1 MGLYDKLKSSELSV
15 HGVAAKIMV
24 IGVGGAG
31 GNAVDHIY
39 EQGIKGVNL
48 MICNTDIKALDKSP
62 LGDSQKIC
70 MGDGKGA
77 GNDAETG
84 RKKATE
90 AMPEIREYV
99 ENHNPDM
106 IFLAAGMGGGT
117 GTGATPVI
125 AQMIHSL
132 NIPVIAILTTPPQ
145 NEGSHRFEQA
155 AAGIESMK
163 EVVDTFIII
172 KNETIIEL
180 YQHLSVRE
188 AFNKANDVVAYAAK
202 GIAEIALTQS
212 DLVSVD
218 ISDVCKVIR
227 HSRCAVMGMAETSG
241 EHRTIKAI
249 DKAILSPLFGGA
261 PITGAT
267 DVLINFA
274 TSSPDGLIMSE
285 VNEAL
290 NHVQALATT
299 VDAKGNEQRANVIW
313 GTSVK
318 PELGDNL
325 EIIIVVAGFP
335 ATSFY
340 SSSFSGKLSIV
351 EAESQSEAVET
362 KVEPQSEVVEAVE
375 VVEEPKTVEIVE
387 TEQSKEEVAQPEV
400 VVTEPAKVVESVEP
414 VKPVQT
420 EQPKVE
426 TKVESK
432 PAPEV
437 EVVALKVEQP
447 VVPAQPKDKPEQIA
461 TPPSQPQSSEEE
473 ADDRSSWY
481 SVMPPRQGVK
491 TIPINQRFPA
501 NIIKS
506 KSRPAYTARRMHL
519 LTEVV
524 GRTKKIG
531 GRTDEVE
538 QSREVIDASS
548 QSFDF

>member
-24 IGVGGAG
+24 VGVGGAG

-62 LGDSQKIC
+62 LSDSQKIC

-99 ENHNPDM
+99 ESHNPDM

-132 NIPVIAILTTPPQ
+132 DIPVIAILTTPPQ

-163 EVVDTFIII
+163 EFVDTFIII

-227 HSRCAVMGMAETSG
+227 HSRCAVMGMAESSG

-267 DVLINFA
+267 DVLVNFA

-299 VDAKGNEQRANVIW
+299 VDDKGNEQRANVIW

-335 ATSFY
+335 ANSFY
-340 SSSFSGKLSIV
+340 SNSFSGKLTIATAQT
-351 EAESQSEAVET
+351 EES
-362 KVEPQSEVVEAVE
+362 
-375 VVEEPKTVEIVE
+375 VVEENIVENSVAESEDSSVVEVKTEPTEVKNEAVAEIVE
-387 TEQSKEEVAQPEV
+387 TQSEVKDTTPLQQPQ
-400 VVTEPAKVVESVEP
+400 PIKVETPKVVEP
-414 VKPVQT
+414 VKPQPQPQPQPVKPQVVVPVNTVVEQSIDAET
-420 EQPKVE
+420 E
-426 TKVESK
+426 
-432 PAPEV
+432 AEV
-437 EVVALKVEQP
+437 E
-447 VVPAQPKDKPEQIA
+447 
-461 TPPSQPQSSEEE
+461 
-473 ADDRSSWY
+473 DRSSWY

-501 NIIKS
+501 HIIKS
-506 KSRPAYTARRMHL
+506 KSRPAYATRRMHL

-524 GRTKKIG
+524 GRSKKIG
-531 GRTDEVE
+531 GKADDTE

>member
-24 IGVGGAG
+24 VGVGGAG

-62 LGDSQKIC
+62 LSDSQKIC

-99 ENHNPDM
+99 ESHNPDM

-132 NIPVIAILTTPPQ
+132 DIPVIAILTTPPQ

-163 EVVDTFIII
+163 EFVDTFIII

-227 HSRCAVMGMAETSG
+227 HSRCAVMGMAESSG

-267 DVLINFA
+267 DVLVNFA

-299 VDAKGNEQRANVIW
+299 VDDKGNEQRANVIW

-335 ATSFY
+335 ANSFY
-340 SSSFSGKLSIV
+340 SNSFSGKLTIAAAEAEESVVEENIV
-351 EAESQSEAVET
+351 EQSAAESENSSEIEVKTEPTEVKNEAVA
-362 KVEPQSEVVEAVE
+362 EVVETQSDVKDTT
-375 VVEEPKTVEIVE
+375 PLQQPQPIKVE
-387 TEQSKEEVAQPEV
+387 TP
-400 VVTEPAKVVESVEP
+400 KVVEP
-414 VKPVQT
+414 VKP
-420 EQPKVE
+420 QPQ
-426 TKVESK
+426 
-432 PAPEV
+432 P
-437 EVVALKVEQP
+437 QP
-447 VVPAQPKDKPEQIA
+447 VKPQPVKPQVVVPVN
-461 TPPSQPQSSEEE
+461 TVVGQSIDAETE
-473 ADDRSSWY
+473 AEAEDRSSWY

-501 NIIKS
+501 HIIKS
-506 KSRPAYTARRMHL
+506 KSRPAYATRRMHL

-524 GRTKKIG
+524 GRSKKIG
-531 GRTDEVE
+531 GKADDTE

>member
-15 HGVAAKIMV
+15 HGIAAKIMV

-62 LGDSQKIC
+62 LSDSQKIC

-155 AAGIESMK
+155 AAGIENMK
-163 EVVDTFIII
+163 EFVDTFIII

-318 PELGDNL
+318 PDLGDNL

-351 EAESQSEAVET
+351 EAEA
-362 KVEPQSEVVEAVE
+362 EPQSHSAEVAKTETEPE
-375 VVEEPKTVEIVE
+375 VAAESE
-387 TEQSKEEVAQPEV
+387 TEQPTEEVVQPEV
-400 VVTEPAKVVESVEP
+400 VVTAPVKVVEP
-414 VKPVQT
+414 VKPAKP

-426 TKVESK
+426 QSKVEQPKIETKVE
-432 PAPEV
+432 PEV
-437 EVVALKVEQP
+437 EVVPPKAPQQP
-447 VVPAQPKDKPEQIA
+447 VTPTQSKVQPAQVA
-461 TPPSQPQSSEEE
+461 TPPSQPQNSEEE
-473 ADDRSSWY
+473 TDDRSSWY

-491 TIPINQRFPA
+491 TIPINSRFPA
-501 NIIKS
+501 HIIKS

-524 GRTKKIG
+524 GRSKKIG
-531 GRTDEVE
+531 GGADEVE